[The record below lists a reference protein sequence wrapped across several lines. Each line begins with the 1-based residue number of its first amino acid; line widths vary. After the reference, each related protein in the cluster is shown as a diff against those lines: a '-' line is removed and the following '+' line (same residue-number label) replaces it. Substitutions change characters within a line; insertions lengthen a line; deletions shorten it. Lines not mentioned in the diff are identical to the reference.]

1 MDHLGQY
8 NKYIY
13 DQTQQGH
20 PAYFLK
26 VRMSTP
32 RNQSILAFCQ
42 FPLCKVQREM
52 IDMSNIPTTM
62 RRSDF
67 SRDEF

>member
-1 MDHLGQY
+1 MINKVKKRIQIMDHLGQY

-32 RNQSILAFCQ
+32 RNQSILAFLPISSMQ
-42 FPLCKVQREM
+42 GPDKDDRYE
-52 IDMSNIPTTM
+52 
-62 RRSDF
+62 
-67 SRDEF
+67 